1 MKNNADYVTI
11 GLVENT
17 GEEGCRLLFNSLQF
31 LIFFPVVVILYF
43 AIPQRG
49 KYIWLLAASY
59 FFYMCWNPRYA
70 LLMLASTM
78 ITYASGLAI
87 ERFRKIENHRQAEAL
102 KKSAVAVSFV
112 LNLAILVFF
121 KYFYFIFENIKNILL
136 LWNIQVAEPAFDIVL
151 PVGISFYTFQALSY
165 TMDVYRGEIYAE
177 RNFCK
182 YALFVSFFPQLVA
195 GPIERSKNLLVQI
208 SKPHKFEYNRVRRG
222 LLLMLWGFFQKLVIA
237 DRAAVL
243 VNQVYNHS
251 TDYGGMGIIIATLLF
266 ALQIYCDFSSYTDIA
281 RGAAEVMG
289 FHLMKNFQQPY
300 FSKSI
305 AEFWRNWH
313 ISLSSWFKDYLYI
326 PLGGNKRGAVRKYI
340 NVMIVFLVSGLWHG
354 ASWHFVFWGFLH
366 GLYQVLG
373 ALFFKIR
380 IWITDRLNIARQSH
394 AHHLFQRVFTFVL
407 VCFAWIFFRADN
419 LSVAVDMAGRIFTQF
434 DPWILTDGTLFQM
447 GLDGPNFFILALSAG
462 VLFCVS
468 CAQYYQK
475 SPRDGILS
483 SNLIFRWCV
492 YFALLFAVLIFGIY
506 GPQYSASQ
514 FIYFQF

>member
-1 MKNNADYVTI
+1 MLQYVI
-11 GLVENT
+11 LEAVIK
-17 GEEGCRLLFNSLQF
+17 EGCRLLFNSLQF
-31 LIFFPVVVILYF
+31 LIFFPIVVIGYF
-43 AIPQRG
+43 AIPRRI

-59 FFYMCWNPRYA
+59 YFYMCWNPKYA
-70 LLMLASTM
+70 LLMLLSTF
-78 ITYASGLAI
+78 ITYLSGLAI
-87 ERFRKIENHRQAEAL
+87 DRFSRIDDAHRAAVL
-102 KKSAVAVSFV
+102 KKSAVAASFI

-121 KYFYFIFENIKNILL
+121 KYFYFIFDNIKNILML
-136 LWNIQVAEPAFDIVL
+136 ANIQIAEPAFDIVL

-177 RNFCK
+177 RNFGK

-195 GPIERSKNLLVQI
+195 GPIERSKNLLVQLNTP
-208 SKPHKFEYNRVRRG
+208 KKFEYDRARRG

-243 VNQVYNHS
+243 VNQVYNNP
-251 TDYGGMGIIIATLLF
+251 TAYGGMSIAIATVLF

-289 FHLMKNFQQPY
+289 FSLMKNFQQPY

-366 GLYQVLG
+366 GLYQILG
-373 ALFFKIR
+373 AVTQKMR
-380 IWITDRLNIARQSH
+380 VWITDRLHILRNSH
-394 AHHLFQRVFTFVL
+394 AHHLFQRLVTFVL
-407 VCFAWIFFRADN
+407 VCFAWIFFRAEN
-419 LSVAVDMAGRIFTQF
+419 MTVALDMVHRIFTQF
-434 DPWILTDGTLFQM
+434 DPWILTDGRFLEL
-447 GLDGPNFFILALSAG
+447 GLDGANWVVLLVSVGILFGVSVAGYLKKPLRDG
-462 VLFCVS
+462 VL
-468 CAQYYQK
+468 
-475 SPRDGILS
+475 GT
-483 SNLIFRWCV
+483 NLICRWCI

-506 GPQYSASQ
+506 GPEYSASQ